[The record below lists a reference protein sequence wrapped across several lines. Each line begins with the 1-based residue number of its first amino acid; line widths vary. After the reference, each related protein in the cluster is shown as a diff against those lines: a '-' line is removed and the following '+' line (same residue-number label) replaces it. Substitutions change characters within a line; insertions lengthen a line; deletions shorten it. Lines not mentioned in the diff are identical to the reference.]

1 MTTDIITA
9 RESASG
15 MRFDAV
21 AAVLKWPLQ
30 AWHQW
35 REQRCATADLAAMS
49 DAELKDLGLERD
61 SHHVAVA
68 RGRPYVES
76 IFPF

>member
-9 RESASG
+9 RASAFG
-15 MRFDAV
+15 IRLDAV
-21 AAVLKWPLQ
+21 AVVLKWPLQ

-35 REQRCATADLAAMS
+35 REQQRATADLAAMS

-61 SHHVAVA
+61 SHQVAIA
-68 RGRPYVES
+68 RGRAYVER
-76 IFPF
+76 IYPF